1 MPHALRPAAAP
12 GRLLSCGV
20 MAKPHSLPTQA
31 EDFSAWYND
40 IVYRADLVD
49 LGPVRGSFVIKPYGY
64 ALWEN
69 IQRDLD
75 AMFKATGHENLYF
88 PMLIPMSFFQREAD
102 HVEGFAPEL
111 AVVTHAGGKELE
123 EPLAI
128 RPTSETIIGELYS
141 KWVQSYRDLPL
152 LYNQW
157 CNVMRWELR
166 TRPFLRT
173 TEFLWQEGHTAHA
186 TAEEALAET
195 RRMLEVYAEFA
206 ETYGALPVIKGEKTE
221 GERFAGALQTLTIEA
236 MMRDGKALQSGT
248 SHYMG
253 ENFARAFDISFN
265 DVNNEQAYAHTTSWG
280 FSTRFIGALI
290 MGHGDDKGLIM
301 PPKLAPVQ
309 VVILPIYRANDEE
322 AKGRVL
328 AEAEVVRAALVAAG
342 VRVKVDDRE
351 GMSPGRKFVDWEVKG
366 VPLRVE
372 IGPKDIDQG
381 VAIVAD
387 RLSGEKQSVSLPAL
401 AAHVSLALGAFHD
414 ALYRRAVEF
423 REQHVFHA
431 DTYEELKEKVELG
444 FVYATH
450 CGDSA
455 SERAIQEETKAT
467 VRCIPL
473 DGPSAEGTVCV
484 HTGRPS
490 GYARKVVFAKAY

>member
-1 MPHALRPAAAP
+1 MTKAP
-12 GRLLSCGV
+12 LLPS
-20 MAKPHSLPTQA
+20 QA
-31 EDFSAWYND
+31 DDFSGWYND

-49 LGPVRGSFVIKPYGY
+49 LSPVRGSFVIRPYGY

-88 PMLIPMSFFQREAD
+88 PLLIPMSFFQREAK

-141 KWVQSYRDLPL
+141 RWVQSYRDLPL

-173 TEFLWQEGHTAHA
+173 TEFLWQEGHTAHS
-186 TAEEALAET
+186 TAQEALEET
-195 RRMLEVYAEFA
+195 RRMVDVYATFA
-206 ETYGALPVIKGEKTE
+206 QDYGALPVIVGEKTE
-221 GERFAGALQTLTIEA
+221 GERFAGAMNTLTIEA

-253 ENFARAFDISFN
+253 ENFARAFNITFN
-265 DVNNEQAYAHTTSWG
+265 DENNQQAFAQTTSWG

-301 PPKLAPVQ
+301 PPKLAPHQ
-309 VVILPIYRANDEE
+309 VVVLPIYRANDADARDGVMGAVTALQRE
-322 AKGRVL
+322 
-328 AEAEVVRAALVAAG
+328 LVAAG
-342 VRVKVDDRE
+342 VRVKVDDRQ
-351 GMSPGRKFVDWEVKG
+351 GISPGRKFNEWEQKG
-366 VPLRVE
+366 VPLRIE
-372 IGPKDIDQG
+372 IGPRDLVAG
-381 VAIVAD
+381 VGTLAD
-387 RLSGEKQSVSLPAL
+387 RLGGDKRQVPLTQL
-401 AAHVSLALGAFHD
+401 ATTVTAGLSAFHD
-414 ALYRRAVEF
+414 ALFQRALDF
-423 REQHVFHA
+423 RDQQTFHA
-431 DTYEELKEKVELG
+431 ETYDELKEMVEHG

-450 CGDSA
+450 CGEPA
-455 SERAIQEETKAT
+455 SEAAIQEETKAT

-473 DGPSAEGTVCV
+473 EGPSAEGTLCV
-484 HTGRPS
+484 HTGKPS
-490 GYARKVVFAKAY
+490 GYARKVIFAKAY

>member
-1 MPHALRPAAAP
+1 MTKAP
-12 GRLLSCGV
+12 LLPS
-20 MAKPHSLPTQA
+20 QA
-31 EDFSAWYND
+31 DDFSAWYND

-49 LGPVRGSFVIKPYGY
+49 LSPVRGSFVIKPYGY

-88 PMLIPMSFFQREAD
+88 PLLIPMSFFQREAK

-141 KWVQSYRDLPL
+141 RWVQSYRDLPL

-186 TAEEALAET
+186 TAQEALEET
-195 RRMLEVYAEFA
+195 RRMVDVYATFA
-206 ETYGALPVIKGEKTE
+206 QDYGALPVIVGEKTE
-221 GERFAGALQTLTIEA
+221 GERFAGAMSTLTIEA

-253 ENFARAFDISFN
+253 ENFARAFNITFN
-265 DVNNEQAYAHTTSWG
+265 DENNQQAYAQTTSWG

-301 PPKLAPVQ
+301 PPKLAPHQ
-309 VVILPIYRANDEE
+309 VVVLPIYRAND
-322 AKGRVL
+322 AGARDGVM
-328 AEAEVVRAALVAAG
+328 AAVATLQRELVAAG
-342 VRVKVDDRE
+342 VRVKVDDRQ
-351 GMSPGRKFVDWEVKG
+351 GISPGRKFNEWEQKG
-366 VPLRVE
+366 VPLRIE
-372 IGPKDIDQG
+372 IGPRDLEAG
-381 VAIVAD
+381 VGTLAD
-387 RLSGEKQSVSLPAL
+387 RLGGDKRQVPLAQLPATVTADL
-401 AAHVSLALGAFHD
+401 VAFHD
-414 ALYRRAVEF
+414 ALFQRALDF
-423 REQHVFHA
+423 RQQQTFHA
-431 DTYEELKEKVELG
+431 QTYDELKEMVEHG

-450 CGDSA
+450 CGEPA
-455 SERAIQEETKAT
+455 SEAAIQEETKAT

-473 DGPSAEGTVCV
+473 EGPSAEGTVCV
-484 HTGRPS
+484 HTGKPS
-490 GYARKVVFAKAY
+490 GYARKVIFAKAY

>member
-1 MPHALRPAAAP
+1 M
-12 GRLLSCGV
+12 S
-20 MAKPHSLPTQA
+20 KPKTLPTQA

-49 LGPVRGSFVIKPYGY
+49 LGPVRGAFVIKPYGY

-69 IQRDLD
+69 IQRELD

-88 PMLIPMSFFQREAD
+88 PMLIPMSYFQREAE

-111 AVVTHAGGKELE
+111 AIVTHAGGKELE

-186 TAEEALAET
+186 TADEALAET
-195 RRMLEVYAEFA
+195 RLMLEVYAEFA
-206 ETYGALPVIKGEKTE
+206 EKYAAVPVIKGEKTA
-221 GERFAGALQTLTIEA
+221 GERFAGALSTLTIEA
-236 MMRDGKALQSGT
+236 MMRDAKALQSGT
-248 SHYMG
+248 SHYLG
-253 ENFARAFDISFN
+253 ENFARAFNISFN
-265 DVNNEQAYAHTTSWG
+265 DVNNQQAFAHTTSWG
-280 FSTRFIGALI
+280 FSTRFIGAI
-290 MGHGDDKGLIM
+290 VMTHGDDKGLIL
-301 PPKLAPVQ
+301 PPKLAPHQ
-309 VVILPIYRANDEE
+309 VVLLPIYRAND
-322 AKGRVL
+322 ADATARVL
-328 AEAEVVRAALVAAG
+328 TEVETLRAALVAQG
-342 VRVKVDDRE
+342 VRVKVDNRD
-351 GMSPGRKFVDWEVKG
+351 GLSPGRKFNEWEQKG
-366 VPLRVE
+366 VPLRIE
-372 IGPKDIDQG
+372 IGPKDLEQG
-381 VAIVAD
+381 VGMLAD
-387 RLSGEKQSVSLPAL
+387 RLTGEKRAVPLGEL
-401 AAHVSLALGAFHD
+401 AVRVPQELEAFHD
-414 ALYRRAVEF
+414 ALFQRAREF
-423 REQHVFHA
+423 REQHIYHA
-431 DTYEELKEKVELG
+431 NTYEELKEMVELG

-450 CGDSA
+450 CGDPE
-455 SERAIQEETKAT
+455 SEKAIQEETKAT

-473 DGPSAEGTVCV
+473 EGPSAEGTVCV

-490 GYARKVVFAKAY
+490 GYARKVIFAKAY